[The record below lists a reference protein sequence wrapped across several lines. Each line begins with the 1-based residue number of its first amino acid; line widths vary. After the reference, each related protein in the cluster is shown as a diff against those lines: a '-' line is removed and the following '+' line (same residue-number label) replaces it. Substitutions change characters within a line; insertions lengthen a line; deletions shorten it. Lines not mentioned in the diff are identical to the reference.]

1 VLYAVWYADTVS
13 YVEKGS
19 EVNRPLG
26 VMGRLALCA
35 GLAGAICVA
44 MLAFVV
50 PAKAVV
56 ELVDFHVTFGP
67 DQVLITWITGSETD
81 TVGFN
86 LYRAETPDFAGA
98 SPLNAQPIPASGDT
112 AGGDYKYEDEGAV
125 PGAAYYWLEVL
136 DLDPNADKV
145 YGPEPSPT
153 PTPISTSTP
162 TSTPT
167 ATATSA
173 PTKTPRP
180 TSTSEPTMT
189 PTFTATA
196 TPTSTPTATPTA
208 THVSPLASSPTPT
221 SVVEQGLSP
230 TATVESMTQPT
241 LSPAPAATEETPRP
255 TSTTAA
261 LASATSTPPSVAWSG
276 GSEPTSS
283 GGSPWRLHLPTV
295 QPSTI
300 LLSVSLTSLLG
311 ALLLS
316 VALALVHKLS
326 L

>member
-1 VLYAVWYADTVS
+1 VKRRASLMVRFPLGSAGGALGLCLLILIRALPVQAVVDLGYFEAEGREVDVLISWGTVHEGTTYGFDLLRATVDDPVDATQINGEMIRAKQFPQGDGDDYS
-13 YVEKGS
+13 YVDD
-19 EVNRPLG
+19 G
-26 VMGRLALCA
+26 VEG
-35 GLAGAICVA
+35 G
-44 MLAFVV
+44 
-50 PAKAVV
+50 
-56 ELVDFHVTFGP
+56 VT
-67 DQVLITWITGSETD
+67 
-81 TVGFN
+81 
-86 LYRAETPDFAGA
+86 Y
-98 SPLNAQPIPASGDT
+98 
-112 AGGDYKYEDEGAV
+112 
-125 PGAAYYWLEVL
+125 YYWLMVRDMEK
-136 DLDPNADKV
+136 DKR
-145 YGPEPSPT
+145 YGPESAT
-153 PTPISTSTP
+153 PGGSVTSTP

-167 ATATSA
+167 STVVPTATPTSA

-189 PTFTATA
+189 PSFTATA

-208 THVSPLASSPTPT
+208 TPVSPVASSPTPT
-221 SVVEQGLSP
+221 PVVEQGVSP

-241 LSPAPAATEETPRP
+241 LRPAPAATEETPKP

-261 LASATSTPPSVAWSG
+261 VASATSTPPSVAWSG

-283 GGSPWRLHLPTV
+283 GGSSWRLHLPTV